1 MTLLRRHRLAKGLT
15 IIQVASRLRVTAAT
29 VQGWETGQW
38 KPRPEMY
45 PKIGAVL
52 GIEPIEIT
60 RFVSPERLMAT
71 AT

>member
-15 IIQVASRLRVTAAT
+15 LVQVASRLRVRPGT
-29 VQGWETGQW
+29 VQGWETGMW

-52 GIEPIEIT
+52 GIDPIEIT
-60 RFVSPERLMAT
+60 RFVAPERAT
-71 AT
+71 TPH